1 MLRSTITRQL
11 ATPALGLLVTSS
23 ALASSFVAPE
33 MTANQP
39 GFNAAANAAVYAGK
53 GLIGAITYGHY
64 KIKGIDAN
72 GQNLPTDVSLE
83 VLLGTLHY
91 NTDLELL
98 GGKYSLGATLVSGG
112 LYPGGSDRDLNG
124 KLLDVSRSPW
134 MTPIKLNWTIGE
146 DWHLAAN
153 YTFRLGLKSG
163 NTNTD
168 KTYDIHQ
175 IGGQATWNIND
186 SWQANFASNIEYRT
200 KDLRRGRD
208 MKPGTVGYIE
218 GSLQYRFENGMNLG
232 GYAYNVGHLTKDAG
246 HNDDNQRLGQY
257 HSNLTGVGVE
267 FGTPIKAID
276 SSLSI
281 RVFTEPS
288 RSNHMH
294 GVRAFISFAHK
305 F

>member
-11 ATPALGLLVTSS
+11 ATTALGLLAT
-23 ALASSFVAPE
+23 AQTLADTYVAPE

-39 GFNAAANAAVYAGK
+39 GFNATANAAVYAGK
-53 GLIGAITYGHY
+53 GLVSALTYGNY

-72 GQNLPTDVSLE
+72 GQDVPRDVSLQ

-98 GGKYSLGATLVSGG
+98 GGKYSFGATLVSGG

-134 MTPIKLNWTIGE
+134 VTPIKLNWTVGD

-168 KTYDIHQ
+168 KTYDVHQ
-175 IGGQATWNIND
+175 IGGQATWNINKN
-186 SWQANFASNIEYRT
+186 WQANFASNIEYRT
-200 KDLRRGRD
+200 KDLRSGHD
-208 MKPGTVGYIE
+208 MKPGTIGYIE
-218 GSLQYRFENGMNLG
+218 GSLQHRFDNGMNLG
-232 GYAYNVGHLTKDAG
+232 GYAYHVGHLTNDAG
-246 HNDDNQRLGQY
+246 HNDKGERLGY
-257 HSNLTGVGVE
+257 YRSNLTGVGIE
-267 FGTPIKAID
+267 FGTPIKAIN
-276 SSLSI
+276 SSLSV
-281 RVFTEPS
+281 RLFTEPS

-294 GVRAFISFAHK
+294 GVRAFVSLAHK